1 MIPMHL
7 SIGAAIGP
15 LLAGAL
21 AGGNH
26 WGMIFNMLVI
36 SDVFSLLF
44 LSRFGKCKNVRFWCK
59 TRCSDNDDSGVQA
72 DHERVGE
79 FISFLEKY
87 KAISKLQL
95 NQFLISRLHRAN
107 LIWWRFWSNKKI
119 TRMMRPSSLQDC
131 DPLIVA
137 LIKKHPKVCYTFTK
151 PINHLQLW
159 ASDYLNTS
167 LSMIF
172 NI

>member
-44 LSRFGKCKNVRFWCK
+44 LSRFGNCKHVKFWCK
-59 TRCSDNDDSGVQA
+59 IRCS
-72 DHERVGE
+72 
-79 FISFLEKY
+79 
-87 KAISKLQL
+87 
-95 NQFLISRLHRAN
+95 
-107 LIWWRFWSNKKI
+107 WWRLWCSGWPRESWRIYIIPGEVQGDLQATAQSTLNFTIASCQPDLVKVLIQQKKLSPEWCGHHLYKTVIHWLLPWQRNTQKFVTRLQNQSI
-119 TRMMRPSSLQDC
+119 TCSSE
-131 DPLIVA
+131 PLI
-137 LIKKHPKVCYTFTK
+137 I
-151 PINHLQLW
+151 
-159 ASDYLNTS
+159 
-167 LSMIF
+167 
-172 NI
+172 